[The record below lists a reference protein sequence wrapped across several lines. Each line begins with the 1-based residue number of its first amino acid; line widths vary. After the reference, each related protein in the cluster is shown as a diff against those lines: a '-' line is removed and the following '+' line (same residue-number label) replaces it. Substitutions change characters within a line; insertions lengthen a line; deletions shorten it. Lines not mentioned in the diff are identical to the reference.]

1 MTARCLNIFIDHQS
15 CNKGPRLYTDNKDVI
30 VTTTTKSSRLSLDF
44 PYDTGIR
51 ARYGNA
57 V

>member
-1 MTARCLNIFIDHQS
+1 MRCLNIFIDHQS
-15 CNKGPRLYTDNKDVI
+15 CNNGPRLYTDNKDI

-44 PYDTGIR
+44 PHDTGIR

>member
-1 MTARCLNIFIDHQS
+1 MRCLNIFIDHQS
-15 CNKGPRLYTDNKDVI
+15 FNKGPRLYADNKDVI

-44 PYDTGIR
+44 PHDTGIR